1 MTKDEIAMELY
12 RMNEQ
17 FVNRKWLL
25 RGLFS
30 SVDYKRDMYIWF
42 TKVSAKMAVEALKQ
56 RVNPFNV
63 EHYQSLVNQI
73 GMTPKRCICRRSSQY
88 PLCDGTHTGQSWC
101 GQTPSEQITRLV
113 IASPALSSL
122 AEWWAV
128 VVNGKTITET
138 TECHTRNH

>member
-56 RVNPFNV
+56 RINPFNV
-63 EHYQSLVNQI
+63 EHYQSLLNPI
-73 GMTPKRCICRRSSQY
+73 GMTPKRCICKRSSQY
-88 PLCDGTHTGQSWC
+88 PLCDGSHTEQSWC
-101 GQTPSEQITRLV
+101 GQPK
-113 IASPALSSL
+113 P
-122 AEWWAV
+122 
-128 VVNGKTITET
+128 
-138 TECHTRNH
+138 